1 MKKSL
6 SFKLIL
12 TLLMTFCIFSLMIP
26 KTYALGDII
35 SSADQ
40 FANMGETKVDAGGG
54 LGMNSDS
61 NGNPIKKMSDI
72 IFNVLFILGIVI
84 AVIWGLVIAIKF
96 ITGSVEEKAEVKK
109 TLIPYVAG
117 CVVLFG
123 AFTIWKIVLTI
134 LQSN

>member
-6 SFKLIL
+6 GFKLIL

-35 SSADQ
+35 SSADN
-40 FANMGETKVDAGGG
+40 FIEDGKNEKNVG
-54 LGMNSDS
+54 LDEGVIKDLS
-61 NGNPIKKMSDI
+61 NTMYNI
-72 IFNVLFILGIVI
+72 LFVLGIVI

-123 AFTIWKIVLTI
+123 AFTIWKIVVTI

>member
-35 SSADQ
+35 SSADN
-40 FANMGETKVDAGGG
+40 FIEDGKNEKNVG
-54 LGMNSDS
+54 LDEGVIKDLS
-61 NGNPIKKMSDI
+61 NTMYNI
-72 IFNVLFILGIVI
+72 LFVLGIVI
-84 AVIWGLVIAIKF
+84 VVIWGLVIAIKF

-109 TLIPYVAG
+109 TLIPSVAG

-123 AFTIWKIVLTI
+123 AFTIWKVVVTI

>member
-35 SSADQ
+35 SSADK
-40 FANMGETKVDAGGG
+40 FIEDGKSEKNVG
-54 LGMNSDS
+54 LDEGVIKDLS
-61 NGNPIKKMSDI
+61 NTVYNI
-72 IFNVLFILGIVI
+72 LFILGIVI

-123 AFTIWKIVLTI
+123 AFTIWKVVVTI

>member
-35 SSADQ
+35 SSADN
-40 FANMGETKVDAGGG
+40 FIEDGKNEKNVG
-54 LGMNSDS
+54 LDEGVIKDLS
-61 NGNPIKKMSDI
+61 NTMYNI
-72 IFNVLFILGIVI
+72 LFVLGIVI
-84 AVIWGLVIAIKF
+84 VVIWGLVIAIKF

-123 AFTIWKIVLTI
+123 AFTIWKVVVTI

>member
-12 TLLMTFCIFSLMIP
+12 TLLITFCIFSLMIP

-35 SSADQ
+35 SSADNFIEDGKGQ
-40 FANMGETKVDAGGG
+40 TSVG
-54 LGMNSDS
+54 LKDNVIQD
-61 NGNPIKKMSDI
+61 MSSTI
-72 IFNVLFILGIVI
+72 YNVLFVLGIVI

-123 AFTIWKIVLTI
+123 AFTIWELVVTI

>member
-35 SSADQ
+35 SSADN
-40 FANMGETKVDAGGG
+40 FIEDGKNEKNVG
-54 LGMNSDS
+54 LDEGVIKDLS
-61 NGNPIKKMSDI
+61 NTMYNI
-72 IFNVLFILGIVI
+72 LFVLGIVI

-123 AFTIWKIVLTI
+123 AFTIWKIVVTI

>member
-35 SSADQ
+35 SSADS
-40 FANMGETKVDAGGG
+40 FTDMGKTKVDAGGG
-54 LGMNSDS
+54 LDND
-61 NGNPIKKMSDI
+61 PIKKMSDI
-72 IFNVLFILGIVI
+72 IFNVLLIIGIVI

-123 AFTIWKIVLTI
+123 AFTIWKVVVTI

>member
-12 TLLMTFCIFSLMIP
+12 TLLMTFCIFSLMIS

-35 SSADQ
+35 SSADN
-40 FANMGETKVDAGGG
+40 FIEDGKNEKNVG
-54 LGMNSDS
+54 LDEGVIKDLS
-61 NGNPIKKMSDI
+61 NTMYNI
-72 IFNVLFILGIVI
+72 LFVLGIVI
-84 AVIWGLVIAIKF
+84 VVIWGLVIAIKF

-123 AFTIWKIVLTI
+123 AFTIWKVVVTI

>member
-35 SSADQ
+35 SSADN
-40 FANMGETKVDAGGG
+40 FIEDGKNEKNVG
-54 LGMNSDS
+54 LNEGVIQDLS
-61 NGNPIKKMSDI
+61 NTVYNI
-72 IFNVLFILGIVI
+72 LFILGIVI

-123 AFTIWKIVLTI
+123 AFTIWKLVVTI

>member
-72 IFNVLFILGIVI
+72 IFNVLFIFELMLDARPKVHSYCPK
-84 AVIWGLVIAIKF
+84 LNF
-96 ITGSVEEKAEVKK
+96 H
-109 TLIPYVAG
+109 PHR
-117 CVVLFG
+117 LFG
-123 AFTIWKIVLTI
+123 FL
-134 LQSN
+134 

>member
-35 SSADQ
+35 SSADN
-40 FANMGETKVDAGGG
+40 FIEDGKNEKNVG
-54 LGMNSDS
+54 LDEGVIQELS
-61 NGNPIKKMSDI
+61 NTVYNI
-72 IFNVLFILGIVI
+72 LFILGIVI

-123 AFTIWKIVLTI
+123 AFTIWKLVVTI

>member
-35 SSADQ
+35 SSADN
-40 FANMGETKVDAGGG
+40 FIEDGKNEKNVG
-54 LGMNSDS
+54 LDEGVIKDLS
-61 NGNPIKKMSDI
+61 NTMYNI
-72 IFNVLFILGIVI
+72 LFVLGIVI
-84 AVIWGLVIAIKF
+84 VVIWGLVIAIKF

-109 TLIPYVAG
+109 TVIPYVAG

-123 AFTIWKIVLTI
+123 AFTIWKVVVTI

>member
-6 SFKLIL
+6 GFKLIL

-35 SSADQ
+35 SSADK
-40 FANMGETKVDAGGG
+40 FIEDGKSEKNVG
-54 LGMNSDS
+54 LDEGVIKDLS
-61 NGNPIKKMSDI
+61 NTMYNI
-72 IFNVLFILGIVI
+72 LFVIGIVI

-123 AFTIWKIVLTI
+123 AFTIWKIVVTI

>member
-12 TLLMTFCIFSLMIP
+12 TLLITFCIFSLMIP
-26 KTYALGDII
+26 KTYASERTTLGGIISAADSFEQTGTSKVNGGAGLGDEAI
-35 SSADQ
+35 Q
-40 FANMGETKVDAGGG
+40 N
-54 LGMNSDS
+54 
-61 NGNPIKKMSDI
+61 MSDI

-123 AFTIWKIVLTI
+123 AFTIWELVVTI

>member
-35 SSADQ
+35 SSADK
-40 FANMGETKVDAGGG
+40 FTNMGETKVNAGGG
-54 LGMNSDS
+54 LDQD
-61 NGNPIKKMSDI
+61 PIKDMSNI
-72 IFNVLFILGIVI
+72 IFNVIFILGIVI

>member
-12 TLLMTFCIFSLMIP
+12 ILLITFCIFSLMIP

-35 SSADQ
+35 SSADKFIEDGKGQ
-40 FANMGETKVDAGGG
+40 TSVG
-54 LGMNSDS
+54 LKDDV
-61 NGNPIKKMSDI
+61 IQDMSSTI
-72 IFNVLFILGIVI
+72 YNVIFILGIVI
-84 AVIWGLVIAIKF
+84 AVVWGLIIAIKF

-117 CVVLFG
+117 CAVLFG
-123 AFTIWKIVLTI
+123 AFTIWKIVVTI
-134 LQSN
+134 LQSA

>member
-6 SFKLIL
+6 ILKLIL

-40 FANMGETKVDAGGG
+40 FENMGETKVNAGGG
-54 LGMNSDS
+54 LDKD
-61 NGNPIKKMSDI
+61 PIKKMSDI
-72 IFNVLFILGIVI
+72 IFNVLLIIGIVI

-123 AFTIWKIVLTI
+123 AFTIWKVVVTI

>member
-35 SSADQ
+35 SSADN
-40 FANMGETKVDAGGG
+40 FIEDGKNEKNVG
-54 LGMNSDS
+54 LDEGVIQDLS
-61 NGNPIKKMSDI
+61 NTVYNI
-72 IFNVLFILGIVI
+72 LFILGIVI

-123 AFTIWKIVLTI
+123 AFTIWKLVVTI

>member
-1 MKKSL
+1 MEKSL
-6 SFKLIL
+6 IFKLIL

-35 SSADQ
+35 SSADN
-40 FANMGETKVDAGGG
+40 FIEDGKNEKNVG
-54 LGMNSDS
+54 LDEGVIKDLS
-61 NGNPIKKMSDI
+61 NTMYNI
-72 IFNVLFILGIVI
+72 LFVLGIVI
-84 AVIWGLVIAIKF
+84 VVIWGLVIAIKF

-123 AFTIWKIVLTI
+123 AFTIWKVVVTI

>member
-35 SSADQ
+35 SSADK
-40 FANMGETKVDAGGG
+40 FMEDGKSEKNVG
-54 LGMNSDS
+54 LDEGVIKDLS
-61 NGNPIKKMSDI
+61 NTVYNI
-72 IFNVLFILGIVI
+72 LFILGIVI

-123 AFTIWKIVLTI
+123 AFTIWKVVVTI

>member
-35 SSADQ
+35 SSADK
-40 FANMGETKVDAGGG
+40 FTNMGETKVDAGGG

-72 IFNVLFILGIVI
+72 IFNVLLIIGIVI
-84 AVIWGLVIAIKF
+84 AVIWGMFIAIKF

-123 AFTIWKIVLTI
+123 AFTIWKIVVTI
-134 LQSN
+134 LQSA

>member
-12 TLLMTFCIFSLMIP
+12 TLLIAFCIFSLITP

-35 SSADQ
+35 SSADN
-40 FANMGETKVDAGGG
+40 FIDKGEGGVDGGKG
-54 LGMNSDS
+54 LADE
-61 NGNPIKKMSDI
+61 PIKEMSDI
-72 IFNVLFILGIVI
+72 IYNILFITGIVI
-84 AVIWGLVIAIKF
+84 AVIWGMFIAIKF

-123 AFTIWKIVLTI
+123 AFTIWKIVVTI
-134 LQSN
+134 LQSA

>member
-6 SFKLIL
+6 GFKLIL

-35 SSADQ
+35 SSADK
-40 FANMGETKVDAGGG
+40 FIEDGKSEKNVG
-54 LGMNSDS
+54 LDEGVIKDLS
-61 NGNPIKKMSDI
+61 NTMYNI
-72 IFNVLFILGIVI
+72 LFVLGIVI

-123 AFTIWKIVLTI
+123 AFTIWKIVVTI

>member
-35 SSADQ
+35 SSANNFIEDGK
-40 FANMGETKVDAGGG
+40 NEKNVG
-54 LGMNSDS
+54 LDEGVIQDLS
-61 NGNPIKKMSDI
+61 NTVYNI
-72 IFNVLFILGIVI
+72 LFILGIVI

-123 AFTIWKIVLTI
+123 AFTIWKIVVTI
-134 LQSN
+134 LQSA